1 MQDRIG
7 YLLDR
12 VSFGAQSGHLGG
24 LEAPFWHLGDRLGDP
39 GVLGDTPEVTWE
51 SRPGFSLILSGFWD
65 SLGTN
70 FGVILVTFS

>member
-1 MQDRIG
+1 WIG
-7 YLLDR
+7 SVLVPR
-12 VSFGAQSGHLGG
+12 VVIW
-24 LEAPFWHLGDRLGDP
+24 EAWRLHFNTLGDRLGDP

-51 SRPGFSLILSGFWD
+51 SRFGFSLILNGFWD